1 MRVLGIETS
10 TRRGSVALWDD
21 GLVLALDHEQPNAH
35 AEALL
40 PLVSR
45 LFAETG
51 FAKSSLERVS
61 VGTGPGSFTGLRVG
75 IALGEGIAL
84 GMGVPLVGVGSLEAM
99 AHAARESK
107 RPRVAVLDA
116 GRGEL
121 FVAAYGADGGVLIAP
136 CAVPMAEC
144 GARISGVEALRGALF
159 VGEGA
164 AKIEGELEV
173 SYGRELDLPHAHAV
187 AALGAVRDPEHS
199 PPEPI
204 YVRGAGATLPNL
216 PPSPFAPS
224 PLSSPSF
231 EKDP

>member
-21 GLVLALDHEQPNAH
+21 RLVLALDHAQPNAH

-40 PLVSR
+40 PLVAR

-51 FAKSSLERVS
+51 IAKSSIERVAA
-61 VGTGPGSFTGLRVG
+61 GTGPGSFTGLRVG

-84 GMGVPLVGVGSLEAM
+84 GVGVPLVGVGSLEAM

-121 FVAAYGADGGVLIAP
+121 FLAAYGADGAEVIAP
-136 CAVPMAEC
+136 SAVPLAEC
-144 GARISGVEALRGALF
+144 RARIFGIEALRGALF

-164 AKIEGELEV
+164 TKLGGDLDISRGL
-173 SYGRELDLPHAHAV
+173 ELDLPHASSV
-187 AALGAVRDPEHS
+187 AALGAE
-199 PPEPI
+199 
-204 YVRGAGATLPNL
+204 
-216 PPSPFAPS
+216 
-224 PLSSPSF
+224 
-231 EKDP
+231 

>member
-21 GLVLALDHEQPNAH
+21 RLVLALDHDKPNAH

-51 FAKSSLERVS
+51 TPKSSIERVA

-84 GMGVPLVGVGSLEAM
+84 GVGVPLVGVGSLEAM
-99 AHAARESK
+99 AHAARASK

-121 FVAAYGADGGVLIAP
+121 FLAAYGTDGAELVAP
-136 CAVPMAEC
+136 CAVPIAEC
-144 GARISGVEALRGALF
+144 RERIFAVEALRGALF

-164 AKIEGELEV
+164 AKLGADLDISRG
-173 SYGRELDLPHAHAV
+173 SELDLPHASSV
-187 AALGAVRDPEHS
+187 AALGAERDPVRS
-199 PPEPI
+199 PPDPI
-204 YVRGAGATLPNL
+204 YVRGAGATLPDL
-216 PPSPFAPS
+216 PPS
-224 PLSSPSF
+224 PLSSSSLD
-231 EKDP
+231 EKS